1 MPSWPF
7 ERCTPPTVWTK
18 IEDPTPRDIRHP
30 RRACGTTAGSDDMKS
45 KPPGVTPPSAGPRM
59 LLRRLREIMARP
71 DSAQTRLDQIVV
83 LIAAN
88 MVAEVCSVY
97 VAVPGDELE
106 LYATEGLNRSAVH
119 QTRLRVGEGLVGT
132 IAADAAPLALAE
144 AQSHP
149 AFAFRPETGEEI
161 YHSFLGVPVLH
172 SGHTIGVL
180 VVQNVSPRTYLEEE
194 IEALQITAMV
204 IAETVASGDFGT
216 FTAVAEP
223 DPGHQLSL
231 RREGTALCDGI
242 ALGHAVLHEPRV
254 VVNIIVSEDVEFE
267 EERLNAALAELR
279 LSVDEMLASTDLAIG
294 GEHRDVLE
302 AYRMIAHDRS
312 WSAKLVEAV
321 RSGLTAE
328 AAVERVQNEA
338 RARMLRQTN
347 PYIRERLHDLDDL
360 ARRLLRHL
368 AGKSAVLAAEDLPE
382 DAIIVARN
390 MGPAELLDYDRRRLR
405 GLIIEET
412 SPTSHVAIV
421 ARALGVPAVGGFE
434 GLADL
439 VEPGDAVIVDGESGE
454 VYFRPDND
462 VEGVY
467 ADKVRFRARQQAQY
481 AALAHVPCVSRDG
494 VPFELN
500 INAGLLVDLPHLD
513 ESGAAGIGLFR
524 TELQFMIAS
533 RFPRFD
539 EQRRHYRAVLD
550 AAGERPVVFR
560 SLDIGSDKVL
570 PYLRRP
576 QEDNPALGWRA
587 LRMALDRPGL
597 LRLQMRALIAAGVGR
612 HLRVMFPLVADIAE
626 FRQARTLFEQEVKR
640 TRSRGG
646 EVPDKV
652 SLGVMIEVPSVL
664 WQLDHL
670 LGEVD
675 FASVGS
681 NDLIQ
686 FMFAS
691 DRGHPRLAQRY
702 DPLNPSLLR
711 ALRAVVEAGTRAG
724 VPISLCGEMAGGPLE
739 ALALMGLGFRRISM
753 APASIGPV
761 KAVLLEADFHDVEL
775 FVATLLDQSGS
786 SIRPQLAEYAA
797 RHEIGI

>member
-1 MPSWPF
+1 
-7 ERCTPPTVWTK
+7 
-18 IEDPTPRDIRHP
+18 
-30 RRACGTTAGSDDMKS
+30 MKS
-45 KPPGVTPPSAGPRM
+45 KRPSATSPNVGPRM

-71 DSAQTRLDQIVV
+71 DSAQARLDQIVV

-132 IAADAAPLALAE
+132 IAAEAVPLALAD

-172 SGHTIGVL
+172 SGRTIGVL
-180 VVQNVSPRTYLEEE
+180 VVQNVNPRTYVEDEV
-194 IEALQITAMV
+194 EALQITAMV
-204 IAETVASGDFGT
+204 IAETVATGDFGT
-216 FTAVAEP
+216 AAAAAKV
-223 DPGHQLSL
+223 DPGHLLSL
-231 RREGTALCDGI
+231 RRQGSALSGGI

-254 VVNIIVSEDVEFE
+254 VVNVIVSEDVEFE
-267 EERLNAALAELR
+267 EKRLQAGLAALR
-279 LSVDEMLASTDLAIG
+279 LSVDEMLASTDLALG

-302 AYRMIAHDRS
+302 AYRMFAHDQS
-312 WSAKLVEAV
+312 WSSKLEEAV

-328 AAVERVQNEA
+328 AAVERVQNET

-347 PYIRERLHDLDDL
+347 PYLRERLHDLDDL

-382 DAIIVARN
+382 NAIIVARN
-390 MGPAELLDYDRRRLR
+390 MGPAELLDYDRGRLR

-412 SPTSHVAIV
+412 SSTSHVAIV

-454 VYFRPDND
+454 VYLRPGPD
-462 VEGVY
+462 VESIY
-467 ADKVRFRARQQAQY
+467 SDKARFRARQQAQY
-481 AALAHVPCVSRDG
+481 AALRHVASVSRDG

-500 INAGLLVDLPHLD
+500 INSGLLVDLPQLD
-513 ESGAAGIGLFR
+513 QSGAAGIGLFR

-539 EQRRHYRAVLD
+539 EQRRHYTAVLD
-550 AAGERPVVFR
+550 AAGDRPVVFR

-612 HLRVMFPLVADIAE
+612 HLRIMFPLVADISE
-626 FRQARTLFEQEVKR
+626 FRQAKALFEQELKR
-640 TRSRGG
+640 TDARGG
-646 EVPDKV
+646 KVPDKI

-664 WQLDHL
+664 WMLDHL
-670 LGEVD
+670 LSEVD

-711 ALRAVVEAGTRAG
+711 ALRAIVEAGTRAR
-724 VPISLCGEMAGGPLE
+724 VPISLCGEMAGRPLE
-739 ALALMGLGFRRISM
+739 ALALIGLGFRCISM
-753 APASIGPV
+753 APASVGPV
-761 KAVLLEADFHDVEL
+761 KAALLEADFGDIEL
-775 FVATLLDQSGS
+775 FVATLLDQNGS